1 MKKPI
6 LFFAAFSIASA
17 VMAQTD
23 INADVLK
30 TIQSS
35 HTETVADKAIRNAL
49 AGNSVAALT
58 ANANTLTEI
67 GTDFSDVVPTKG
79 VTNQLSSWSL
89 LTMFTSTWIGVTS

>member
-49 AGNSVAALT
+49 PV
-58 ANANTLTEI
+58 
-67 GTDFSDVVPTKG
+67 
-79 VTNQLSSWSL
+79 Q
-89 LTMFTSTWIGVTS
+89 